1 MIYIL
6 IIAALLIINFT
17 NVISKLENKE
27 NRSNFDKVVLILGK
41 GHEKF
46 QIVKSKKIAY
56 SDKSEVIKLMV

>member
-1 MIYIL
+1 MKFYHIL
-6 IIAALLIINFT
+6 GHKKAIKKSL
-17 NVISKLENKE
+17 

-56 SDKSEVIKLMV
+56 SDKSEIIKLMV